1 LLGLYALSYYF
12 QSQNNQ
18 NAATA
23 VQIISII
30 TALALQIVNRV
41 LWIVLQFILD
51 IEYNY
56 SLTLK
61 IVSVM
66 NKALFAT
73 CFNVLVL
80 PMIVFVTMRGIPF
93 GQNGLVGFVF
103 NYHITTLTAGLILRL
118 ISPVD
123 QIKRIIISV
132 KCVRNWFLKMIR
144 KTYSE
149 SELANFET
157 YILNFY
163 YKYIP
168 CKFFLSFIA
177 TIINIR
183 FGRSISLFLD
193 KQI

>member
-1 LLGLYALSYYF
+1 MMIYVITCLIIALSFCALVGLYALGYYF
-12 QSQNNQ
+12 QSQNSQ
-18 NAATA
+18 YAATL
-23 VQIISII
+23 VQIISIV
-30 TALALQIVNRV
+30 TALALQVVNKV
-41 LWIVLQFILD
+41 LWIVLQLILD

-80 PMIVFVTMRGIPF
+80 PMIVFVTMRSIPF

-123 QIKRIIISV
+123 QVKRIIISL
-132 KCVRNWFLKMIR
+132 KPLRNWFLRKIR
-144 KTYSE
+144 KAYSE
-149 SELANFET
+149 N
-157 YILNFY
+157 
-163 YKYIP
+163 
-168 CKFFLSFIA
+168 
-177 TIINIR
+177 
-183 FGRSISLFLD
+183 
-193 KQI
+193 

>member
-1 LLGLYALSYYF
+1 MVGLYALSYYF

-41 LWIVLQFILD
+41 LWTVLQFILD

-132 KCVRNWFLKMIR
+132 KCVRNWFLKMMR

-157 YILNFY
+157 YMLNFY
-163 YKYIP
+163 
-168 CKFFLSFIA
+168 
-177 TIINIR
+177 
-183 FGRSISLFLD
+183 
-193 KQI
+193 